1 MVCKMKLNDSFW
13 KHFELDMQ
21 EIKLAYL
28 NWAIGYAMEPSPQY
42 LHLFLWENQD
52 FYSVICSRYGRAFS
66 ISPYGLGVR
75 GVPRHKTKGIPRGLD
90 EIDLE
95 LKARLTDSTRHIRA
109 AILNA
114 LEAGQLDDARQMVL
128 NFFWLKIGTHEIS
141 YDRTHLQYDEKG
153 KVIKGRWGLD
163 ESEKW
168 RTLNGIR
175 NRIVNVTR
183 YGEFLE
189 DKYVLNL
196 NRKLPG
202 FSQNTRNKFLSSAFS
217 WNRYGMCAFDCGPV
231 LWSKKGFVHF
241 SQVKERMNQIG
252 WPYRGCPSQ
261 VLRPIYRIGLN
272 YRRPPIRRRGDPD
285 EGYSLKSLRRRA
297 CQIYEIIDNLLNEIN
312 RIRNEEIG

>member
-1 MVCKMKLNDSFW
+1 MVCNMELNDSFW
-13 KHFELDMQ
+13 KHFELDLQ
-21 EIKLAYL
+21 EIKLTYM
-28 NWAIGYAMEPSPQY
+28 NCAIGYAKEPKPKY
-42 LHLFLWENQD
+42 RHLFRWDHQD
-52 FYSVICSRYGRAFS
+52 RFCIINSRYGRAFGF
-66 ISPYGLGVR
+66 SPFGSGVW
-75 GVPRHKTKGIPRGLD
+75 GVPRPWYNDIPRRLD
-90 EIDLE
+90 EIDLA
-95 LKARLTDSTRHIRA
+95 LKARLTENTRRIRS
-109 AILNA
+109 AIADALKSGHLN
-114 LEAGQLDDARQMVL
+114 DAREMVL
-128 NFFWLKIGTHEIS
+128 NFFWIKIGSHEIS
-141 YDRTHLQYDEKG
+141 YDRTHLEYDEQG
-153 KVIKGRWGLD
+153 NVRKGRWGLD

-202 FSQNTRNKFLSSAFS
+202 FSRNTRSTFLSSAFS

-241 SQVKERMNQIG
+241 NQVKKRMNQIG

-261 VLRPIYRIGLN
+261 VLRPLYRIGLN

-285 EGYSLKSLRRRA
+285 EGYSLKSLCRRA
-297 CQIYEIIDNLLNEIN
+297 CQIYEIIDNLLN
-312 RIRNEEIG
+312 